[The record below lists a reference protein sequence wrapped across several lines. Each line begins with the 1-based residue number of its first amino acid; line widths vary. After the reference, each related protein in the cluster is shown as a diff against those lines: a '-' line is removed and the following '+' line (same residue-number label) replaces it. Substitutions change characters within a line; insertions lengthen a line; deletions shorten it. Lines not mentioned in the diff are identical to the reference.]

1 MTDMMENF
9 QRVVYVLAFASLGI
23 TVTRLYL
30 KSNKLWMRK
39 HEKSVAESI
48 SVTAELLGLLPE
60 SILVLNFILER
71 QWQGMISSLLYISL
85 GVFYILIGIKLWVKG
100 ERKKGFLRLF
110 IEAFQ
115 QEKAEAGNL
124 AKSFL
129 KPSGAKTVI
138 NILCQI
144 ALIDDVLDDRE
155 KEFIQ
160 SFADNWDIDF
170 DWYELIS
177 KRTGGKNV
185 NYAKL
190 RQDLADYLATY
201 PPSNQVSQ
209 LQDVITALVH
219 IDDDFCEEEQ
229 LILGELN
236 GLFSLYLGQ
245 HDDLELY
252 HVVVVPSSDR
262 DSEAIATRFPELSPY
277 PVANGLK
284 AYNSGPFYSKNY
296 AQIICEQYRSL
307 DLFGLVVASLPA

>member
-1 MTDMMENF
+1 MTEMMEIF
-9 QRVVYVLAFASLGI
+9 QKVVYVLAFASLGI

-110 IEAFQ
+110 IQAFQ

-129 KPSGAKTVI
+129 KPSGAKIVI
-138 NILCQI
+138 NLLCQI
-144 ALIDDVLDDRE
+144 ALIDDVLDPRE
-155 KEFIQ
+155 KKFIQ
-160 SFADNWDIDF
+160 SFADNWDIYF
-170 DWYELIS
+170 DWDEL
-177 KRTGGKNV
+177 KNNRTDGSPV
-185 NYAKL
+185 NYVKL

-201 PPSNQVSQ
+201 PPSKQVCQ
-209 LQDVITALVH
+209 LKDVITALVN
-219 IDDDFCEEEQ
+219 IDEDFCEEEQ
-229 LILGELN
+229 LIVGELN

-252 HVVVVPSSDR
+252 HVVVVPKGDR
-262 DSEAIATRFPELSPY
+262 DSEAIATTFPELSPY
-277 PVANGLK
+277 PVANGLA
-284 AYNSGPFYSKNY
+284 AYNSGPFYSKKY
-296 AQIICEQYRSL
+296 AQIICQQYRSL